1 MSLRIAR
8 AYALAAERHTD
19 QRRKGAAQE
28 PYINHLCE
36 VAELVAVATGGNDE
50 NLIIAAVLHDTIE
63 DTDTSYDEIL
73 ALFGK
78 DVADLVQE
86 VTDDT
91 SLPSEERKRHQVQGA
106 PRKSARAKILKL
118 SDKTSN
124 VRSLVRSPPAHW
136 SEERRT
142 TYLNWSRDVVAGLR
156 GVHGEAEARFDE
168 AFAEAEALYGV
179 T

>member
-36 VAELVAVATGGNDE
+36 VAEMVAEATGGTDE

-63 DTDTSYDEIL
+63 DTETSYDEIL
-73 ALFGK
+73 SLFGK

-91 SLPSEERKRHQVQGA
+91 SLPSDERKRHQIESA
-106 PRKSARAKILKL
+106 PRKSERAKILKI

-124 VRSLVRSPPAHW
+124 IRSLVRSPPAHW
-136 SEERRT
+136 SDERRA
-142 TYLNWSRDVVAGLR
+142 TYLHWASEVIAGLR
-156 GVHGEAEARFDE
+156 GVLAAAEARFDE
-168 AFAEAEALYGV
+168 ALAEAEALYGV